1 MARCIKNKPSKAIPQ
16 RKLVRKSSMEKCIVD
31 AEDFLRSTKTKRIV
45 KKTRTMA
52 LTLEEGK
59 RMLEKK
65 NKKVSKKPT
74 RKSLKAKPAVRSKP
88 AADDAR
94 RAAPPAKKTVPP
106 SVPKST
112 ATTLIRAPSKDNII
126 RPTKAT
132 IFKTSSKDHLPL
144 PAFGFIDVCFCVD
157 ATGSMSG

>member
-1 MARCIKNKPSKAIPQ
+1 MARSIKSNHSKTVPK
-16 RKLVRKSSMEKCIVD
+16 RKIARKSSMEKCIVD
-31 AEDFLRSTKTKRIV
+31 AEDFLRSTKTKKII

-59 RMLEKK
+59 KMLEKK
-65 NKKVSKKPT
+65 KKKVAKKPT
-74 RKSLKAKPAVRSKP
+74 RKSIKAKPAVRSKP

-94 RAAPPAKKTVPP
+94 KSGPPAKKALPP
-106 SVPKST
+106 PVPKST

-132 IFKTSSKDHLPL
+132 IFKTNSKDHLPL
-144 PAFGFIDVCFCVD
+144 PAFGFIDVCFCID